1 MVTIKQ
7 SGILLLPSFTLSQYK
22 VKISF
27 FKILLN
33 KKEYRQ
39 VCLIYFL
46 QIKKEIFIKKEATRC
61 LIFKM
66 SKWRIEDKKNEQ
78 SLD

>member
-7 SGILLLPSFTLSQYK
+7 SGILLLPRSTLSQYK
-22 VKISF
+22 VKILF
-27 FKILLN
+27 LKILLN

-39 VCLIYFL
+39 VCLIYFSH
-46 QIKKEIFIKKEATRC
+46 IKKVIFIKKEVTRC

-66 SKWRIEDKKNEQ
+66 SKWQIEDKKNEQ